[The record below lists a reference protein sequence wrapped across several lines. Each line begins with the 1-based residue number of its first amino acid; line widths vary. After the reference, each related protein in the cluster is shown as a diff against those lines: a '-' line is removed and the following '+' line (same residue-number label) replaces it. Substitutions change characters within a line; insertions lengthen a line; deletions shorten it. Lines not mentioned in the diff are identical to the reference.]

1 VRVHNQYFLDV
12 LASVTAPAGYGNG
25 IGFETKSDWLGPWE
39 LQTILEDLLAFL
51 TPEPFPLPL
60 PLAFQ
65 IDLDDMPSASN
76 GRSFR
81 RQENVT
87 FG

>member
-12 LASVTAPAGYGNG
+12 LASVTVLAGYGNG
-25 IGFETKSDWLGPWE
+25 IGFETKSDRLGPWE

-60 PLAFQ
+60 PFQ